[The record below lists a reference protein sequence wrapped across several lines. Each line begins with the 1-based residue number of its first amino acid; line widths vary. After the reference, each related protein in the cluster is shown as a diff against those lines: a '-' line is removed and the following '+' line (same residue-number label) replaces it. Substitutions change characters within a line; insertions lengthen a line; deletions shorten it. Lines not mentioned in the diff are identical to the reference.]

1 MLKSPPPGPTECK
14 VYFILFPDKSTGQW
28 TVKVGVY
35 YTAWSGHEG
44 GDCNVYIEGLT
55 QPVRKSFHAKQATHL
70 NSQQHVGDDGL
81 MFMLLATVNITKVR
95 ALLSWKNRKLVGLFE
110 LLPLLI
116 LL

>member
-1 MLKSPPPGPTECK
+1 MIQTLSPGSTKCK
-14 VYFILFPDKSTGQW
+14 FCSILFPDKTTGQW

-55 QPVRKSFHAKQATHL
+55 QPVKKSFHAKQATHL
-70 NSQQHVGDDGL
+70 NSRQHVGDDGL
-81 MFMLLATVNITKVR
+81 MFMLLATVNVTKVR
-95 ALLSWKNRKLVGLFE
+95 ALPSWKKESWFK

-116 LL
+116 IL